1 MRVDNGVLG
10 FIERV
15 IKRHFQ
21 DVISDISYSEIEDY
35 GFDMTFTDFSGN
47 TYPVEV
53 KSSISHPLKI
63 DGSWNEFFST
73 KSNGL
78 FRTADFRENILDTY
92 AYVINADCKSGGKM
106 VEHHPNCKWEKLM
119 NTPNSILI
127 YVSTDGMVTWT
138 QNQLRKA
145 HICYLYL
152 KCRHTNQFRDR
163 SINNELKAVVS
174 LEGGNYYKFS
184 KEESDEIRNIFKR

>member
-1 MRVDNGVLG
+1 MRVDNSVLG
-10 FIERV
+10 FIEHIV
-15 IKRHFQ
+15 KKHFK
-21 DVISDISYSEIEDY
+21 DVISDVSYSEVEDY
-35 GFDMTFTDFSGN
+35 GFDMTFTDFYGN

-63 DGSWNEFFST
+63 DGQWNEFFST

-78 FRTADFRENILDTY
+78 FRTADFRGLDLDTH

-138 QNQLRKA
+138 QNQLKKSFCSY
-145 HICYLYL
+145 IYI
-152 KCRHTNQFRDR
+152 KCRHTQQFYDR
-163 SINNELKAVVS
+163 SINNELKAVIS
-174 LEGGNYYKFS
+174 LEGGNYYRFS
-184 KEESDEIRNIFKR
+184 KEESDYIRNIFTR